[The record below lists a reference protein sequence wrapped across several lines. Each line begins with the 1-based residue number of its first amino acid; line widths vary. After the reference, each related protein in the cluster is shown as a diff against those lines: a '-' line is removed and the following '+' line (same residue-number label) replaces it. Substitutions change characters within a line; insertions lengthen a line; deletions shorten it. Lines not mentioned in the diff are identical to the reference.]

1 MKFGLRRLGVSK
13 AFGKAFNEVEEI
25 SQELATKEP
34 FTEKLDDIADD
45 LTGKETHIAEKIEE
59 YESELNEDEH
69 KIVNEVNNVE
79 GDLGKDEQIIV
90 EKFDEI
96 DVKGDE

>member
-1 MKFGLRRLGVSK
+1 MSD
-13 AFGKAFNEVEEI
+13 AFGKAFTEVEEI

-59 YESELNEDEH
+59 YESGLNEDEH
-69 KIVNEVNNVE
+69 KIVDKVQTVE
-79 GDLGKDEQIIV
+79 GDLDKDEQMIV
-90 EKFDEI
+90 EKLDDI